1 MEKQFVTYQQAKD
14 LKEIGFDD
22 LCFGQYENESKILS
36 INFNNTPLT
45 DDQKKRPVLYSNEIK
60 NSTVPQWAIAAPLK
74 QQFFDWVS
82 EKFNID
88 CYVKPDLIEES
99 RRKVYDYYIW
109 FPEDGEEDSLDLS
122 IGMNNEY
129 TRDEAESACIDEAIK
144 RIKDKLK
151 DHESLI
157 NKSID

>member
-14 LKEIGFDD
+14 LKEIGFDE

-45 DDQKKRPVLYSNEIK
+45 DEQKKRPGLYSNEIK
-60 NSTVPQWAIAAPLK
+60 NSIVPQWAIAAPLK

-82 EKFNID
+82 ENYNIN
-88 CYVKPDLIEES
+88 CYTKPQIIFG
-99 RRKVYDYYIW
+99 KKIYDYYIW
-109 FPEDGEEDSLDLS
+109 FPDNNEENSLDLS

-129 TRDEAESACIDEAIK
+129 TRDEAESSCINEVIEMIKVKVEAK
-144 RIKDKLK
+144 
-151 DHESLI
+151 
-157 NKSID
+157 N